1 MIELLDYDIF
11 HTHEAV
17 YKSDQLCNLVN
28 DEEFD
33 IELGIEMCL
42 FTEVGNAEYFYI
54 DKTKT
59 IYVKNESGN
68 QKTSETSEKT
78 VPKTITENLKLKTY
92 SKFGQMCSIC
102 YEPIISR
109 QNAMILK
116 CGHSFHKNCV
126 KDWFLSCIRS
136 QDDERL
142 NNSDLDICKQCVCPL
157 CRGMCSMLHGEC
169 DIGNDRYNYKGE
181 RELVDKYH
189 LMYTCP
195 MVDKLFSDKKWIKV
209 YK

>member
-1 MIELLDYDIF
+1 MIELLDYNIF
-11 HTHEAV
+11 QTDEAV
-17 YKSDQLCNLVN
+17 YKSNQLCNIVN

-33 IELGIEMCL
+33 IELGIGLESCL
-42 FTEVGNAEYFYI
+42 FTEVGNAEDFYI

-59 IYVKNESGN
+59 IYVKKKSG
-68 QKTSETSEKT
+68 KTVAKT
-78 VPKTITENLKLKTY
+78 VPKTITENLKIKTY
-92 SKFGQMCSIC
+92 LKFGDMCSIC
-102 YEPIISR
+102 YEPIVSR

-116 CGHSFHKNCV
+116 CGHSFHKNCL

-142 NNSDLDICKQCVCPL
+142 ENSDLDVWKQCVCPL
-157 CRGMCSMLHGEC
+157 CRGMSSIWYGEC
-169 DIGNDRYNYKGE
+169 IIGNDRYNYKGE

-195 MVDKLFSDKKWIKV
+195 MVDKLFSDEKWIKV